1 MGKAQRRATATH
13 KQQLDRVGVAR
24 LFVEHA
30 EALGAS
36 ALRRAVDAPYTFQ
49 LSILDPDRGL
59 LWAQTALI
67 LVRSSDYWRQ
77 RVHLLAHDLTLLIVW
92 KHDSIVP
99 LPVLALDSGHWHS
112 AKTHTKQRTTRDRY
126 TAWMLL
132 GELLCGMQS
141 AFDELDRLPYATR
154 HRYLKKV
161 HALMHRARGRPVA
174 V

>member
-1 MGKAQRRATATH
+1 MGNVAQRILPT
-13 KQQLDRVGVAR
+13 KQRLDRAGVAR

-30 EALGAS
+30 QALGAS
-36 ALRRAVDAPYTFQ
+36 SIRRASHAPYTLH

-59 LWAQTALI
+59 MWTQTALI
-67 LVRSSDYWRQ
+67 LVHSSDYWRR
-77 RVHLLAHDLTLLIVW
+77 RVHLLNHDLTLLIVW

-112 AKTHTKQRTTRDRY
+112 ARTHTRKRATLNRY
-126 TAWMLL
+126 TAWLLL

-141 AFDELDRLPYATR
+141 AYDELEKLPYQTR
-154 HRYLKKV
+154 HRYLKRV
-161 HALMHRARGRPVA
+161 HELMHRAKGRPVA